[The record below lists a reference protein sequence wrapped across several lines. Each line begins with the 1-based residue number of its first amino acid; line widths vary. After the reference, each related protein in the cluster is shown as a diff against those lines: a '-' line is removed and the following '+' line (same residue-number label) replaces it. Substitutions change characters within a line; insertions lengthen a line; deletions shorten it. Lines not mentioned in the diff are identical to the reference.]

1 MNQHIA
7 ITLLSAL
14 DALED
19 RYRKHAQDCRKIP
32 APRAIRSDDPEHWES
47 QITEVR
53 QARDYVLAA
62 RKGEAA

>member
-1 MNQHIA
+1 MNQRIA

-19 RYRKHAQDCRKIP
+19 RYRQYAEDCRKLAEP
-32 APRAIRSDDPEHWES
+32 TSCRSDDPEHWEARV
-47 QITEVR
+47 TEVR
-53 QARDYVLAA
+53 EARDFVLAA